1 MKVRPQ
7 PRSANIAER
16 WGRAGGSGAGE
27 YCPTSG
33 VRADDGGVARR
44 EKSAPR
50 RDQRV
55 TLSHEAYIPHRGIAS
70 EARQKRPL
78 TRAFLWR

>member
-1 MKVRPQ
+1 M
-7 PRSANIAER
+7 
-16 WGRAGGSGAGE
+16 
-27 YCPTSG
+27 T
-33 VRADDGGVARR
+33 DGWLDV
-44 EKSAPR
+44 KSAPP

-70 EARQKRPL
+70 EARQKCPL